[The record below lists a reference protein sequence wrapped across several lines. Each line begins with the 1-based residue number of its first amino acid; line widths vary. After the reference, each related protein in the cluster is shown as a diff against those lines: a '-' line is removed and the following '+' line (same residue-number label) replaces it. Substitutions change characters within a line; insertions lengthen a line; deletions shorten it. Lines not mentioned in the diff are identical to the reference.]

1 MRGRR
6 ILSVSASRMLAASE
20 LPLGEYKSVALM
32 FDHDQPGGA
41 YESRVL
47 WTGNASLVF
56 DRVII
61 WKIVND

>member
-1 MRGRR
+1 
-6 ILSVSASRMLAASE
+6 
-20 LPLGEYKSVALM
+20 M
-32 FDHDQPGGA
+32 FDHDHPGGA